1 MEFSECV
8 SFILIR
14 DGQVLL
20 EQRRADKEFDPGM
33 VMIPGGHMEAGE
45 TQLDTLARELLE
57 ELNIEAESAGYVCSL
72 IHTAESADSAEVQRL
87 HYYLI
92 SDWQGE
98 LQCLEAEAIFW
109 QPLDQL
115 DCLEILPDQLAL
127 AEAARLYAL

>member
-72 IHTAESADSAEVQRL
+72 IHTGV
-87 HYYLI
+87 
-92 SDWQGE
+92 G
-98 LQCLEAEAIFW
+98 
-109 QPLDQL
+109 
-115 DCLEILPDQLAL
+115 
-127 AEAARLYAL
+127 